1 MKLLSF
7 QLKFLNTINN
17 NHSIIMDWVIHDE
30 LGITVGTVVGWM
42 AASAMVLGGVL
53 PYVPQ
58 YRQIKQ
64 EQDAD
69 GFSLY
74 VCLSLLLA
82 NTFSSRYELPL
93 VVQSIVMNITMF
105 LMIHLCVKVKR
116 NNAILEAKERV
127 FSGDERATIDSK
139 GNEVMGLSPQ
149 TTLRKAQSRHYLS
162 DFDSN
167 YFWAWTDFQSYLD
180 FMLVVW
186 AIGAAITYLML
197 PFVWFMEI
205 VGFMAVFI
213 EAMLGA
219 PQFLKNFRTKS
230 TQGMSIQMVLM
241 WLIGD
246 MFKTCYFIVRE
257 APAQFWLCG
266 SLQVSLDI
274 AILCQV
280 WMYRNNVPR
289 S

>member
-1 MKLLSF
+1 
-7 QLKFLNTINN
+7 
-17 NHSIIMDWVIHDE
+17 MDWVIHDE

-64 EQDAD
+64 TQDAD

-74 VCLSLLLA
+74 VCLSLLMA
-82 NTFSSRYELPL
+82 NTLRIFFWFSKRYELPL

-105 LMIHLCVKVKR
+105 LMIHLCVRVKR
-116 NNAILEAKERV
+116 SNAILEAKERV
-127 FSGDERATIDSK
+127 FSGDERATLDSK
-139 GNEVMGLSPQ
+139 ENEVMGLPSQ
-149 TTLRKAQSRHYLS
+149 KLKKAHSRHHLS
-162 DFDSN
+162 DFDAS

-186 AIGAAITYLML
+186 AIGAAVTYLML

-246 MFKTCYFIVRE
+246 MFKTVYFIVRD
-257 APAQFWLCG
+257 APTQFWLCG

-289 S
+289 QGHGD